1 MIGKKSAKAK
11 APAPD
16 LEWEDLLT
24 PEEAAALLTV
34 TVQRLAEWRMG
45 RGDVEIPYYKLGK
58 FIRYRKSELLKY
70 LRQNEHTFT
79 VEYTMR

>member
-1 MIGKKSAKAK
+1 MAGKKSVKAK
-11 APAPD
+11 PPAPD

-24 PEEAAALLTV
+24 PEEAAALLKV

-58 FIRYRKSELLKY
+58 FIRYRRSELLKF
-70 LRQNEHTFT
+70 LQQNEHTFT
-79 VEYTMR
+79 IEYTSR